1 MSFLGSR
8 LMAFQARRVANA
20 SRRTAMTGPGSR
32 ETQNLAPTV
41 SIHGYISRPITDR
54 FLATKYSYN
63 WNILFSHFQGLKW
76 KEIKVHY
83 SLIPLWGVMGVA
95 TFVVIAYIGRLA
107 TNRDVNWFKRE
118 EPWNYYSDKR
128 WKLMQSP
135 EGNPTVHKTEF
146 NNHQCQAPKYKDE

>member
-1 MSFLGSR
+1 MGILHYQLPLNNELQIYDFVKMSFLGSR

-20 SRRTAMTGPGSR
+20 SCRTAMTGPGSR
-32 ETQNLAPTV
+32 ETQNLPPT
-41 SIHGYISRPITDR
+41 
-54 FLATKYSYN
+54 
-63 WNILFSHFQGLKW
+63 GLKW
-76 KEIKVHY
+76 KEIKHHY

-95 TFVVIAYIGRLA
+95 TVIVIAYIGRLM

-146 NNHQCQAPKYKDE
+146 NNPQCQAPKYKDE

>member
-1 MSFLGSR
+1 MGHYQLPLNNESWIYDFVKMSFLGSR

-32 ETQNLAPTV
+32 ETQNLAPT
-41 SIHGYISRPITDR
+41 
-54 FLATKYSYN
+54 
-63 WNILFSHFQGLKW
+63 GLKW

-95 TFVVIAYIGRLA
+95 TVVVIAYLGRLA

-146 NNHQCQAPKYKDE
+146 DKHQCQAPKYKDE